1 LVGKAILRS
10 LLRTTLPRF
19 TNFWLIP
26 STKEISKL
34 EADIDRI
41 KKEIDT
47 DSFYTSPEKLGE
59 NNQKVLVCAT
69 LPVLQFGDVEE
80 ISKEKGRLVN
90 IQNSLNFK
98 QSPIFDYLSYF
109 SALQKF
115 FELEFF
121 MNKVGSV
128 SESVAGLELHCLSGL
143 QFWEDSDES
152 LLLGMDQ

>member
-1 LVGKAILRS
+1 
-10 LLRTTLPRF
+10 
-19 TNFWLIP
+19 
-26 STKEISKL
+26 
-34 EADIDRI
+34 
-41 KKEIDT
+41 
-47 DSFYTSPEKLGE
+47 
-59 NNQKVLVCAT
+59 VCAT

-90 IQNSLNFK
+90 IHNSLNFK
-98 QSPIFDYLSYF
+98 QCPIFDYLSYF

-152 LLLGMDQ
+152 LLLGMDQQEDAEEADPSETEGMSSEDKHNYFLQRRQRIAIKNKLST